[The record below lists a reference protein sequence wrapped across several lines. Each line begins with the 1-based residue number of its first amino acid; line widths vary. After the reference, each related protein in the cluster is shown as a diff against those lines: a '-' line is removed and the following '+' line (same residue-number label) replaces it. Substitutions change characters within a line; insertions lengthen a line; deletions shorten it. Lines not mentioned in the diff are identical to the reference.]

1 MIPAVPK
8 VLALHV
14 TRKGRTGNETV
25 AMATDLVAPVAP
37 VALAAYLLYVWI
49 G

>member
-8 VLALHV
+8 VLTLHV
-14 TRKGRTGNETV
+14 TRKGKTGNETV
-25 AMATDLVAPVAP
+25 AMATDLVAL